1 MPKRAATV
9 KLDDE
14 VLDAVRR
21 QAERSGRCEDQ
32 VVEAAVRRYVG
43 PSVLD
48 RLRGRHGLDE
58 DEGMVITVEEVAAHR
73 ESTRL
78 TAAAHRHYH
87 LCAAVLCPP
96 TGADAADR
104 PRTPAGRAQSW
115 PAAARGGTEGPR
127 GGTTPRSS
135 ASTASVARSSAG
147 GVRRGRA
154 PPVRSWGAQGGMTTH
169 GLAVASAG
177 RRSRGG
183 GHGR

>member
-48 RLRGRHGLDE
+48 RLRGRNGLDE

-96 TGADAADR
+96 TGADAAD
-104 PRTPAGRAQSW
+104 
-115 PAAARGGTEGPR
+115 GGTSRRHHAAQLRVHRVSGPLVGRGCPEG
-127 GGTTPRSS
+127 SS
-135 ASTASVARSSAG
+135 ASGAVLG
-147 GVRRGRA
+147 G
-154 PPVRSWGAQGGMTTH
+154 PGGMTTH